1 MMDSL
6 SDQDCIKRFSPQS
19 LRPLQSTLNQFYS
32 SKANMF
38 FYFMGKVRR
47 CKANISRRSYLA
59 DAMDT
64 RQAGAKL
71 EQEKIEKC
79 FAAFVYIYILHCTYT
94 QSHSG
99 IWIYLKHRQ
108 QTPQAFQGWA
118 QHIKLA
124 SSILLP

>member
-1 MMDSL
+1 MDSL

-32 SKANMF
+32 YKVF
-38 FYFMGKVRR
+38 FYFIGKVRR
-47 CKANISRRSYLA
+47 CKANISRKINLA

-64 RQAGAKL
+64 GQAGAKL

-108 QTPQAFQGWA
+108 QTPQAFRGLA
-118 QHIKLA
+118 QHTILA
-124 SSILLP
+124 FSILLL

>member
-79 FAAFVYIYILHCTYT
+79 FAAFVNIYIVQGDFFTGT
-94 QSHSG
+94 P
-99 IWIYLKHRQ
+99 LK
-108 QTPQAFQGWA
+108 
-118 QHIKLA
+118 
-124 SSILLP
+124 S